1 MEGRVTGSFPCILIT
16 GMSLPLYS
24 LLFLLHATHIS
35 ESVGQIV
42 FCKDAVKFTCCVQ
55 SLQAEPSSSE
65 LSSDM
70 ERLLQLNDEDD
81 DASSIARIPS
91 PLVHHQPLEAA
102 GTPTSQKVKALLAN
116 TYMQLNMV
124 LVRPSS
130 VWFYETLNPVEVPS
144 SFWILCLTLPAPKLG
159 YHD

>member
-1 MEGRVTGSFPCILIT
+1 M
-16 GMSLPLYS
+16 
-24 LLFLLHATHIS
+24 
-35 ESVGQIV
+35 
-42 FCKDAVKFTCCVQ
+42 KFTCCVQ

-91 PLVHHQPLEAA
+91 PLVNHQPLEAA
-102 GTPTSQKVKALLAN
+102 GTSTSQKVKALLAN
-116 TYMQLNMV
+116 TDVQFNMV

-130 VWFYETLNPVEVPS
+130 VCFYETLNPVEVLS
-144 SFWILCLTLPAPKLG
+144 SFWILCLTLPAPELG